1 VGLTRRRLVDMNH
14 VPASSSPLRAVV
26 AALLDLALPQ
36 SCAGCGAPG
45 TWLCPAC
52 AGSIAGAP
60 RRVRPDPEPAGLP
73 PVYAVTEYGGAVR
86 ALIGAHKEHRRLELA
101 RPLGQAL
108 GGSVRAVVQ
117 ATLPATD
124 RPDRADRVGAVRG
137 PPATRAGAVASLDGP
152 CPWPRSVAV
161 ACARVAGPAVRGV
174 TVSHCSCVHRRRVV
188 DQAGLTADRAARQ
201 PRRRLGGGRARRRGR
216 ACAGARVVLARRH
229 PHHRLHLGRGR
240 PCRLGPPAGRCCGGR
255 SWPPHR
261 DAPGQVRVT
270 DPATRSLDGPRCLG

>member
-1 VGLTRRRLVDMNH
+1 MGLTRRRLVDMNH

-137 PPATRAGAVASLDGP
+137 PPLLVPVPSRRATVRARGHDPLG
-152 CPWPRSVAV
+152 R
-161 ACARVAGPAVRGV
+161 CARVAAEGVPGVRLALLLR
-174 TVSHCSCVHRRRVV
+174 HRRRVA
-188 DQAGLTADRAARQ
+188 DQAGLTAVERAANLAGALEVV
-201 PRRRLGGGRARRRGR
+201 PRHADGLRGR
-216 ACAGARVVLARRH
+216 AVVLADDILTTGATLAEAARAVSAAGGVVLGAGVVAATSRRS
-229 PHHRLHLGRGR
+229 G
-240 PCRLGPPAGRCCGGR
+240 
-255 SWPPHR
+255 
-261 DAPGQVRVT
+261 
-270 DPATRSLDGPRCLG
+270 